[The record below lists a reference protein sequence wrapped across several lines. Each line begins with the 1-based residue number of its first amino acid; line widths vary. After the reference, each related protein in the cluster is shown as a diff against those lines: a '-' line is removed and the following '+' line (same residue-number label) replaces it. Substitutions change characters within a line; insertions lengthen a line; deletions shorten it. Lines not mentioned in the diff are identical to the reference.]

1 MSAVTRWFD
10 GGSRGI
16 FRRMAGDEQAAGDQD
31 ETQPG
36 SSVLSQISTEMVQ
49 AMKQHYGKGPVSAK
63 SYLVDDLLFVVMR
76 DMVTQAERTML
87 DAGRGDTVR
96 DFRQQFENEVAE
108 TLTSIVERLTG
119 RRVVN
124 YQSQVLFDPDIT
136 VEIFVFAGPDGENE
150 PAVPH
155 LRSPSI

>member
-1 MSAVTRWFD
+1 MPSEQRGATNED
-10 GGSRGI
+10 EMQQGGG
-16 FRRMAGDEQAAGDQD
+16 
-31 ETQPG
+31 
-36 SSVLSQISTEMVQ
+36 VLSQISTEMVQ

-76 DMVTQAERTML
+76 DMITQAERTML
-87 DAGRGDTVR
+87 DAGRTDTVR

-108 TLTSIVERLTG
+108 TLTRLVERVTG

-136 VEIFVFAGPDGENE
+136 VEIFVFDDHGSGDDGAEQAATAPAGT
-150 PAVPH
+150 
-155 LRSPSI
+155 

>member
-1 MSAVTRWFD
+1 MPSEQ
-10 GGSRGI
+10 RG
-16 FRRMAGDEQAAGDQD
+16 ATNED
-31 ETQPG
+31 ETQQG
-36 SSVLSQISTEMVQ
+36 GGVLSQISTEMVQ

-76 DMVTQAERTML
+76 DMITQAERTML
-87 DAGRGDTVR
+87 DAGRTDTVR

-108 TLTSIVERLTG
+108 TLTRLVERVTG

-136 VEIFVFAGPDGENE
+136 VEIFVFDDHGSGDDGAEQAATAPAGT
-150 PAVPH
+150 
-155 LRSPSI
+155 

>member
-1 MSAVTRWFD
+1 MPAEQRGATNED
-10 GGSRGI
+10 EMQQGGG
-16 FRRMAGDEQAAGDQD
+16 
-31 ETQPG
+31 
-36 SSVLSQISTEMVQ
+36 VLSQISTEMVQ

-76 DMVTQAERTML
+76 DMITQAERTML
-87 DAGRGDTVR
+87 DAGRTDTVR

-108 TLTSIVERLTG
+108 TLTRLVERVTG

-136 VEIFVFAGPDGENE
+136 VEIFVFDDHGSGDDGAEQAATAPAGT
-150 PAVPH
+150 
-155 LRSPSI
+155 

>member
-1 MSAVTRWFD
+1 MT
-10 GGSRGI
+10 
-16 FRRMAGDEQAAGDQD
+16 GDEQDAVGDQG
-31 ETQPG
+31 ETQQGG

-136 VEIFVFAGPDGENE
+136 VEIFVFSGPDGENE
-150 PAVPH
+150 PAAPH